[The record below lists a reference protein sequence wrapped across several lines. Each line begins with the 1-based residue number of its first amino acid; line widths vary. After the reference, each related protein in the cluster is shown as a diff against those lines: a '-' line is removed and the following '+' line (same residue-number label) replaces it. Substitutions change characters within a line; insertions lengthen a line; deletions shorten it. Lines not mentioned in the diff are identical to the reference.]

1 MRKNVYNKIKP
12 ANSYRVVW
20 GIVILISILGFL
32 YELICLSVY
41 LQPDN
46 QTEMPSLMQVAIRF
60 FAQFSVLSVLKAL
73 LISLRTL
80 GISLLFALLLGLI
93 FGFLFGSK
101 KHWAYT
107 QPTVDFL
114 RSIPVTFLI
123 PILAILYGSGNVL
136 NIYLL
141 TIYPTSLMIL
151 FGVRTG
157 IIKRDMERLH
167 FFTVISSKR
176 TQPLRYR
183 VEKTKLLFFETLPDI
198 FSGFRVALSYGL
210 VIVTVLEYMHIG
222 VLEEAYGIGTLLDI
236 ETTNHVTVNIFALVL
251 LIGVIGFLL
260 NWITEKIQ
268 HKWIHWSNENLK
280 N

>member
-1 MRKNVYNKIKP
+1 M
-12 ANSYRVVW
+12 
-20 GIVILISILGFL
+20 GIVILAGVLGII
-32 YELICLSVY
+32 YAVICLWVY
-41 LQPDN
+41 LDPEN
-46 QTEMPSLMQVAIRF
+46 QTKMPCIVDIICRF
-60 FAQFSVLSVLKAL
+60 FLQFTDVSVLKAL
-73 LISLRTL
+73 GITLLTLTISLFFAI
-80 GISLLFALLLGLI
+80 ISGLL

-101 KHWAYT
+101 NKWAYT

-123 PILAILYGSGNVL
+123 PILAIIFGSGDTI

-141 TIYPTSLMIL
+141 TIYPTALMIM

-157 IIKRDMERLH
+157 IQKQDLERLH
-167 FFTVISSKR
+167 FFDIIASKQM
-176 TQPLRYR
+176 QPKRYR
-183 VEKTKLLFFETLPDI
+183 IEKIKLTLFETLPDI

-222 VLEEAYGIGTLLDI
+222 ISESSIGIGTLLDK
-236 ETTNHVTVNIFALVL
+236 ENTNHDNVNVFALVL
-251 LIGVIGFLL
+251 LIGVIGFFL

-280 N
+280 TED